1 MRASACTGAAARPAA
16 YVCPPCSQAK
26 IDAVFD
32 KFDIDNSGTLVR
44 QYPRNAHGTLPR
56 PAWPHPHHPRRLRWL
71 QERKELLPL
80 MRCICPDVE
89 PDEEDLKFM
98 LSQVDLDGDEEI
110 SRNELLPLLAVWK
123 ELAQEKSPAGVPF
136 SPGGDSARGEDTLS
150 PLKGGM
156 SLMQP
161 AGANSVAAQ
170 VASEPKA
177 AKSSTCVV
185 L

>member
-1 MRASACTGAAARPAA
+1 
-16 YVCPPCSQAK
+16 
-26 IDAVFD
+26 
-32 KFDIDNSGTLVR
+32 
-44 QYPRNAHGTLPR
+44 
-56 PAWPHPHHPRRLRWL
+56 
-71 QERKELLPL
+71 

-161 AGANSVAAQ
+161 AGANSVAARLGTP
-170 VASEPKA
+170 ASEPKA
-177 AKSSTCVV
+177 TKSATCVV

>member
-1 MRASACTGAAARPAA
+1 
-16 YVCPPCSQAK
+16 
-26 IDAVFD
+26 
-32 KFDIDNSGTLVR
+32 
-44 QYPRNAHGTLPR
+44 
-56 PAWPHPHHPRRLRWL
+56 
-71 QERKELLPL
+71 L